1 MKKILQLFALL
12 FSIASYGQDKKGCD
26 TVEPNYVSRMP
37 GFIIA
42 HCKYSEF
49 DEYNFAYMNKSDQYT
64 KKSASGI
71 LREIRYDKDPKES
84 RKFSG
89 LQIRTNYENAFLK
102 AKGESLSIRKNFFR
116 LKHEGKI
123 IYMKIDDAE
132 DSDDRGFS
140 VVIIEEADMKQDVV
154 ASISEGIDRDGKIA
168 LYGILFDVNK
178 TTIKPESEVALKEV
192 IDYLNAN
199 PAVKIVVVGH
209 TDNTGIFANNI
220 TLSKG
225 RALSVKDYLVKV
237 GKINPAR
244 LLSDGV
250 GALCPVSTNETDDG
264 RKLNRRVEIVKQ

>member
-1 MKKILQLFALL
+1 MKKILLLFTLL
-12 FSIASYGQDKKGCD
+12 FSIASYSQDKKGCD

-37 GFIIA
+37 GFFIKN
-42 HCKYSEF
+42 CEYSEYNTYTF
-49 DEYNFAYMNKSDQYT
+49 DYMNLDDNLT
-64 KKSASGI
+64 KKTVSG
-71 LREIRYDKDPKES
+71 LFRQIRYAKDPKEQ

-89 LQIRTNYENAFLK
+89 AQIKLNYENAIVK
-102 AKGESLSIRKNFFR
+102 AKGESLSTRKNFFR
-116 LKHEGKI
+116 LKHNGKT
-123 IYMKIDDAE
+123 IYMRIYNADDTDDID
-132 DSDDRGFS
+132 FT
-140 VVIIEEADMKQDVV
+140 VVIVEEADMKQDVV

-168 LYGILFDVNK
+168 LYGILFDLNK

-237 GKINPAR
+237 GKINPSR

-250 GALCPVSTNETDDG
+250 GSLCPVSTNSTEDG